1 MLRINNLKYDIKAY
15 VTDSMLL
22 DYAKKQICL
31 KLKLKDSE
39 IKEVVDLLI
48 NKYELSTN
56 FLNKLYGIEEKE
68 IAGNILEKLDYMIL
82 DKYYLCRL
90 IVLREGIN
98 LLSNRE
104 LRKKY

>member
-39 IKEVVDLLI
+39 IKELKLLRKI
-48 NKYELSTN
+48 LTQGKILPIFFM
-56 FLNKLYGIEEKE
+56 FLLAFTIEKK
-68 IAGNILEKLDYMIL
+68 N
-82 DKYYLCRL
+82 KYYLENIILLKNIPHL
-90 IVLREGIN
+90 I
-98 LLSNRE
+98 
-104 LRKKY
+104 

>member
-39 IKEVVDLLI
+39 IKELKLLRKNI
-48 NKYELSTN
+48 DARQNIAYIFHLAFT
-56 FLNKLYGIEEKE
+56 IEKK
-68 IAGNILEKLDYMIL
+68 N
-82 DKYYLCRL
+82 KYYLENIILLKNIPHL
-90 IVLREGIN
+90 I
-98 LLSNRE
+98 
-104 LRKKY
+104 

>member
-39 IKEVVDLLI
+39 IKELKLLRKNI
-48 NKYELSTN
+48 DARQNIAYIFHVS
-56 FLNKLYGIEEKE
+56 FGLYNREKE
-68 IAGNILEKLDYMIL
+68 QIL
-82 DKYYLCRL
+82 
-90 IVLREGIN
+90 
-98 LLSNRE
+98 
-104 LRKKY
+104 LRKYHFVEKYTYTQGRFTGRMSVGTGAVEVLLC

>member
-39 IKEVVDLLI
+39 IKELKLLT
-48 NKYELSTN
+48 KYC
-56 FLNKLYGIEEKE
+56 LYFSCFFWS
-68 IAGNILEKLDYMIL
+68 LQ
-82 DKYYLCRL
+82 
-90 IVLREGIN
+90 
-98 LLSNRE
+98 
-104 LRKKY
+104 

>member
-39 IKEVVDLLI
+39 IK
-48 NKYELSTN
+48 
-56 FLNKLYGIEEKE
+56 
-68 IAGNILEKLDYMIL
+68 
-82 DKYYLCRL
+82 
-90 IVLREGIN
+90 
-98 LLSNRE
+98 
-104 LRKKY
+104 

>member
-39 IKEVVDLLI
+39 IKE
-48 NKYELSTN
+48 
-56 FLNKLYGIEEKE
+56 
-68 IAGNILEKLDYMIL
+68 
-82 DKYYLCRL
+82 
-90 IVLREGIN
+90 
-98 LLSNRE
+98 LSNGLF
-104 LRKKY
+104 LRKYCLYFSCFFWPLQ